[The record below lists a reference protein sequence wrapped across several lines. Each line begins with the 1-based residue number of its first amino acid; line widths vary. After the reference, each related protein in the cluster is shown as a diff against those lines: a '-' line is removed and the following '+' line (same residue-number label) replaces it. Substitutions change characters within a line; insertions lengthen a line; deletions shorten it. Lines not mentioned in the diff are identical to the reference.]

1 MISIGS
7 FAKLISDNMNTTS
20 IRQQLH
26 SYLEVADDKKIKA
39 FYTLMKSDIEESG
52 VEYTNDLKTELDS
65 RYSSQKSGKS
75 KMITLAENKKK
86 INKILNGRKT
96 K

>member
-1 MISIGS
+1 MTSIES
-7 FAKLISDNMNTTS
+7 FVKLISGNMNTTS

-39 FYTLMKSDIEESG
+39 FYTLMRSDIEESG
-52 VEYTNDLKTELDS
+52 VEYTNDLKIELDN
-65 RYSSQKSGKS
+65 RNSSQKSGKS
-75 KMITLAENKKK
+75 KMITAAESKKQ
-86 INKILNGRKT
+86 ISKILKAQKT

>member
-1 MISIGS
+1 
-7 FAKLISDNMNTTS
+7 MNTAS

-39 FYTLMKSDIEESG
+39 FYTLMKSEIEESG

-65 RYSSQKSGKS
+65 RYNSRKSGKS
-75 KMITLAENKKK
+75 KMITPAESKER
-86 INKILNGRKT
+86 INIILRGHKA

>member
-1 MISIGS
+1 
-7 FAKLISDNMNTTS
+7 MNTIT

-39 FYTLMKSDIEESG
+39 FYTLLKSDIEDSG
-52 VEYTNDLKTELDS
+52 VQYSDDLKAELEN
-65 RYSSQKSGKS
+65 RYHSYKAGQS
-75 KMITLAENKKK
+75 KMITSSESKRRVR
-86 INKILNGRKT
+86 KILKGHKA

>member
-1 MISIGS
+1 
-7 FAKLISDNMNTTS
+7 MNTTS

-52 VEYTNDLKTELDS
+52 VEYTNELKTELDS
-65 RYSSQKSGKS
+65 RYNSQKSGKS
-75 KMITLAENKKK
+75 KMITATESKKQ
-86 INKILNGRKT
+86 INKILKGHKA

>member
-1 MISIGS
+1 
-7 FAKLISDNMNTTS
+7 MNTTS

-39 FYTLMKSDIEESG
+39 FYILMKSDIEESG

-65 RYSSQKSGKS
+65 RYNSSKSGKGKMLSSTES
-75 KMITLAENKKK
+75 KRRIS
-86 INKILNGRKT
+86 KILKGHKA

>member
-1 MISIGS
+1 
-7 FAKLISDNMNTTS
+7 MNTTS

-39 FYTLMKSDIEESG
+39 FYTLMKSDIAESG
-52 VEYTNDLKTELDS
+52 IEYTNELKTELDS
-65 RYSSQKSGKS
+65 RFTSHKSGKS
-75 KMITLAENKKK
+75 KMITSTESKKQ
-86 INKILNGRKT
+86 INKLLKGSKA

>member
-1 MISIGS
+1 
-7 FAKLISDNMNTTS
+7 MNTAS

-39 FYTLMKSDIEESG
+39 FYTLMKSEIEESG

-65 RYSSQKSGKS
+65 RYNSRKSGKS
-75 KMITLAENKKK
+75 KMITPAESKKR
-86 INKILNGRKT
+86 INTILKGHKA

>member
-1 MISIGS
+1 
-7 FAKLISDNMNTTS
+7 MNTTS

-65 RYSSQKSGKS
+65 RYNSHKSGKS
-75 KMITLAENKKK
+75 KMITASESKKQ
-86 INKILNGRKT
+86 INKILKGHKA